1 MSFQPPESS
10 GGFFFGLEHRGRGG
24 IAIRPAPAHRRA
36 GVNVSWDILKILSDP
51 TRLRL
56 LALLTREEL
65 SVAELQ
71 EILGMGQSRISSQL
85 ALLRTVNL
93 VTDRRE
99 GKNAFYSFRNHLPPK
114 SLALIRAA
122 IESVGELPVMAE
134 DRENLDRILQKR
146 RRTQEQYFNLI
157 AGRLGKNYCPGRSWE
172 AIGHLAL
179 RLTPSIDIADLGAG
193 EGLVSQLLAHRAR
206 QVWCIDN
213 SPRMVEVGTALARK
227 NGLANLAYKLGDIE
241 DVPLPERSVD
251 LAILSQA
258 LHHAQHP
265 QRAVDEAARI
275 LRPAGQLLVLD
286 LNEHTFEKARELYAD
301 VWLGFKESALHGFL
315 KKAGFTKV
323 EVATVAREAEEPF
336 FETLLASGMKPAK

>member
-1 MSFQPPESS
+1 MN
-10 GGFFFGLEHRGRGG
+10 
-24 IAIRPAPAHRRA
+24 A
-36 GVNVSWDILKILSDP
+36 SWDIFKTLSDP

-56 LALLTREEL
+56 LALLMREEL

-71 EILGMGQSRISSQL
+71 EILGMGQSRVSSQL
-85 ALLRTVNL
+85 ALLRQVDL
-93 VTDRRE
+93 VSDRRD
-99 GKNAFYSFRNHLPPK
+99 GKKAFYSLRGDLPPRTLGLLK
-114 SLALIRAA
+114 AA
-122 IESVGELPVMAE
+122 IENVTELPIVAE
-134 DRENLDRILQKR
+134 DRDNLDRILLKR

-179 RLTPSIDIADLGAG
+179 RLTPAIDIADLGAG
-193 EGLVSQLLAHRAR
+193 EGLLSQLLASRAR

-213 SPRMVEVGTALARK
+213 SPRMIEVGTELARK
-227 NGLANLAYKLGDIE
+227 NNLANLTYKLGDIE
-241 DVPLPERSVD
+241 NVPLADRSVD

-265 QRAVDEAARI
+265 QAAVNEAFRI
-275 LRPAGQLLVLD
+275 LRPNGQLLVLD

-301 VWLGFKESALHGFL
+301 VWLGFKESALHSFL

-323 EVATVAREAEEPF
+323 EVTAVAKETDEPH
-336 FETLLASGMKPAK
+336 FETLLAAGVKSGK

>member
-1 MSFQPPESS
+1 MVFCEIA
-10 GGFFFGLEHRGRGG
+10 FGARF
-24 IAIRPAPAHRRA
+24 PQRRA
-36 GVNVSWDILKILSDP
+36 RVQASWDILKTLSDA

-56 LALLTREEL
+56 LALVSREEL

-85 ALLRTVNL
+85 ALLRQVTL
-93 VTDRRE
+93 VSDRRE
-99 GKNAFYSFRNHLPPK
+99 GKKAFYSLRANLPPK
-114 SLALIRAA
+114 TLALIRAA
-122 IESVGELPVMAE
+122 VDAVADQPVMNE

-179 RLTPSIDIADLGAG
+179 RLAPAIDIADLGAG
-193 EGLVSQLLAHRAR
+193 EGLLSQLLARRAR

-213 SPRMVEVGTALARK
+213 SPRMVEVGSELAKK
-227 NGLANLAYKLGDIE
+227 NGLANLAYRLGDIE
-241 DVPLPERSVD
+241 KVPLPDKSVD

-258 LHHAQHP
+258 LHHAHHP
-265 QRAVDEAARI
+265 QAAVNEAHRI
-275 LRPAGQLLVLD
+275 LRPGGQVVILD

-301 VWLGFKESALHGFL
+301 VWLGFRESALHGFL

-323 EVATVAREAEEPF
+323 EVSAVTREPSEPH
-336 FETLLASGMKPAK
+336 FETLLASGVKGGR

>member
-1 MSFQPPESS
+1 MN
-10 GGFFFGLEHRGRGG
+10 
-24 IAIRPAPAHRRA
+24 A
-36 GVNVSWDILKILSDP
+36 SWDILKTLSDP

-56 LALLTREEL
+56 LALLMREEL

-85 ALLRTVNL
+85 ALLRQVNL
-93 VTDRRE
+93 VTDRRD
-99 GKNAFYSFRNHLPPK
+99 GKKAFYSLRANLAAK
-114 SLALIRAA
+114 TLSLLKAA
-122 IESVGELPVMAE
+122 TEAVSELPVVAE

-179 RLTPSIDIADLGAG
+179 RLTPAIDIADLGAG
-193 EGLVSQLLAHRAR
+193 EGLLSQLLAQRAR

-213 SPRMVEVGTALARK
+213 SPRMVEVGTELAQK
-227 NGLANLAYKLGDIE
+227 NGLANLGYKLGDIE
-241 DVPLPERSVD
+241 QVPLADRSVD

-265 QRAVDEAARI
+265 QIAVNEAFRI
-275 LRPAGQLLVLD
+275 LRPGGQVLVLD

-323 EVATVAREAEEPF
+323 EVNAVAKEPTEPN
-336 FETLLASGMKPAK
+336 FETLLASGLKPSR